1 MFGIV
6 PRPDS
11 QDKDYLFRVALKAV
25 ILNEKNEILV
35 VKESGRDWWDLPG
48 GGLDHGESLK
58 QGLARELLEEVGYEG
73 DFTFDPIEVSEPQL
87 LERLSLYQV
96 RIMFLVKTDT
106 LHFSRGRDSD
116 AVEFVDP
123 ELFRNTDSHIDKEIY
138 RYYQKALENKAKYH
152 PN

>member
-58 QGLARELLEEVGYEG
+58 QGLARELFEEVGYEG
-73 DFTFDPIEVSEPQL
+73 GFTFEPLEVSEPHL

-106 LHFSRGRDSD
+106 LHFSQGHDGD
-116 AVEFVDP
+116 VVQFVDP
-123 ELFRNTDSHIDKEIY
+123 ELFRNADSRTDQEIY
-138 RYYQKALENKAKYH
+138 RYYQKAVERIKS
-152 PN
+152 